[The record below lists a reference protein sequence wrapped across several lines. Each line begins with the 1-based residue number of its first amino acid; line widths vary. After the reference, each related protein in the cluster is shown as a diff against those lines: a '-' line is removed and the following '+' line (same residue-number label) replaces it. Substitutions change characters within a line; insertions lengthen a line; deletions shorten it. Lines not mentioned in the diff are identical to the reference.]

1 LPFIKCKSLRKEEIL
16 SEAEVEEMIEK
27 AEICFPEKASM
38 IKCLIALLWLFG
50 KRISEVLRLKR
61 KDVWFDEHF
70 LYVRFTV
77 LKKKGEYKAVK
88 KITLKNPF
96 VKHVIQYIQL
106 IEEPE
111 AWLFPGRSRPK
122 VVKVKAKL
130 RNGTVKTYEYERVE
144 SGNMSRQEAW
154 RLLKKLNPTVWFH
167 LFRDT
172 VATKFAYEGAT
183 PYELQSWFDWE
194 KLETANK
201 YIKRGSAFI
210 ERLAQRVW

>member
-1 LPFIKCKSLRKEEIL
+1 MPFIKFKSLRREEIL
-16 SEAEVEEMIEK
+16 SEAEVEEMIRK
-27 AEICFPEKASM
+27 ADFLFPEKANM

-61 KDVWFDEHF
+61 KDLWFDEHF

-88 KITLKNPF
+88 KITLKNKF
-96 VKHVIQYIQL
+96 TKHVLEYVRL

-111 AWLFPGRSRPK
+111 AWLFPGFSTNK
-122 VVKVKAKL
+122 TVKVKMRLKD
-130 RNGTVKTYEYERVE
+130 GTVKVYEYYRAEKGV
-144 SGNMSRQEAW
+144 MSRQQAF
-154 RLLKKLNPTVWFH
+154 RILKKLNPTVWFH
-167 LFRDT
+167 LFRSS
-172 VATKFAYEGAT
+172 VATRFAYEGAT

-201 YIKRGSAFI
+201 YVRRGSAFI
-210 ERLAQRVW
+210 ERLSQRTW